1 MKYRKLLHCIYSL
14 CLLSLCLT
22 SCRTHGL
29 LDQAFDAGETVTP
42 EDLLEISRE
51 LFTQAEPPTQAPET
65 ESREPETLSPTATVY
80 WLKNGSVYHA
90 SKDCHH
96 ISHATPEDIRE
107 GLVSDAVLDGKERLC
122 TSCAP

>member
-29 LDQAFDAGETVTP
+29 LDQAFDAGQTVTP

-51 LFTQAEPPTQAPET
+51 LFTQTEPPTQAPET
-65 ESREPETLSPTATVY
+65 KSREPETLSPTATVY

>member
-1 MKYRKLLHCIYSL
+1 MKYRKRLLCLFSL
-14 CLLSLCLT
+14 YLLSLCLT

-51 LFTQAEPPTQAPET
+51 LFTQAEPPTQASET
-65 ESREPETLSPTATVY
+65 ESHEPETLSPTATVY
-80 WLKNGSVYHA
+80 WLKNGAVYHA

-107 GLVSDAVLDGKERLC
+107 GLASDAILDGKERLC
-122 TSCAP
+122 NSCAP

>member
-29 LDQAFDAGETVTP
+29 LDQAFDAGQTVTP

-51 LFTQAEPPTQAPET
+51 LFTQTEPPTQAPET